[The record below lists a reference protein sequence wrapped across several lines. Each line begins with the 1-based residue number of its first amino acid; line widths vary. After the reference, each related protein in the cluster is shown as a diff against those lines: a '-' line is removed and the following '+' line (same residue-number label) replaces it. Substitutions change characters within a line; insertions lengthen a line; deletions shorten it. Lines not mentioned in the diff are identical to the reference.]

1 MLSRLLVR
9 TGFSSVITKMD
20 ERTKKRKNKRKE
32 HKPIIIIVEIE
43 A

>member
-32 HKPIIIIVEIE
+32 INSVIIIVEIE